1 MIVFS
6 YHCPYEATDVYTL
19 HEFHDGVELNGRA
32 FLKKWLEACTNLR
45 NVRYTAKLIGAMLIY
60 CCIKTQHLL

>member
-45 NVRYTAKLIGAMLIY
+45 NVD
-60 CCIKTQHLL
+60 TQLS